1 MSYYFNNVYPTIDY
15 DATVDG
21 ITTRIQDIFV
31 RVIAR
36 KSVTERDVL
45 FQKFRILDEETPESV
60 SDSIYGSPK
69 YYWIILLTNKIYDRY
84 YEWPMSDRNLR
95 RFVGDKYANPD
106 AVHHYEISQSSGDTN
121 TKITVELADQ
131 PTAYSVSNYEYE
143 IELNDNRKDIRVLDP
158 VHFPRFV
165 NDYMELIKETI
176 L

>member
-1 MSYYFNNVYPTIDY
+1 MYYFNNIYPTIDY
-15 DATVDG
+15 DATGDG
-21 ITTRIQDIFV
+21 ITTKIQDILV
-31 RVIAR
+31 RVIAK
-36 KSVTERDVL
+36 KSITERSVL
-45 FQKFRILDEETPESV
+45 FQKYTVREEESPEILAYKT
-60 SDSIYGSPK
+60 YGSAQ
-69 YYWIILLTNKIYDRY
+69 YYWVILLTNKIYDRY

-121 TKITVELADQ
+121 TKITVELADE

-143 IELNDNRKDIRVLDP
+143 IELNDNRKNIRVLDP